1 MKKSINRNVLWAE
14 LFVKRL
20 EVLGVKYVCISP
32 GSRNTPLIIA
42 FQRSSKIKSFVN
54 VDERSSGFF
63 GLGLANKIKRPV
75 AIVTTSGTAVAE
87 LYPSIIEA
95 YQQRIPLLICTA
107 DRPQE
112 LLNCGANQTIDQN
125 NIYKN
130 HIRAFFDMG
139 LPEIKT
145 SSLTKLLNTTS
156 KAFQISVNNSG
167 PVHINFPFKPPFEP
181 SSITDKIDL
190 TILNKIINKTKYL
203 SPANSEII
211 LNKNEIEIAIN
222 KIKGSK
228 KILIQCGQLE
238 PNNKSLKYI
247 LKLAKEINAPIFADG
262 LSGLRSSNQGS
273 DLLISNHT
281 AFLRSPKVREV
292 LEPDLIIQ
300 FGSAPINNVILDFFE
315 RSAAYKI
322 LVNQFGE
329 LKDPSRTTDKIIR
342 SDIPSF
348 CNSLLENEINFKKRE
363 IDYNWINKIK
373 RLEKLSS
380 EIKEKQFNK
389 TTFPFEG
396 KLINEMIRLLPESSN
411 LMISNSLPVR
421 DFDFFTE
428 TTNKKINVYSNRGA
442 SGIDGIISTSAGI
455 SSHDKNPTFLLI
467 GDLAF
472 FHDMNGLLA
481 LKNNSIPLII
491 ILLNNGGGGIF
502 ELLPIVKEKIDFKN
516 YFKTPLNLNFE
527 KFVRAYDGNYSLI
540 TGWQH
545 FQTELQKAKT
555 RRKFSVL
562 EIQINSQRSLTL
574 RKNYWK
580 EVIKKSELML
590 NENRN

>member
-1 MKKSINRNVLWAE
+1 M
-14 LFVKRL
+14 
-20 EVLGVKYVCISP
+20 
-32 GSRNTPLIIA
+32 
-42 FQRSSKIKSFVN
+42 
-54 VDERSSGFF
+54 
-63 GLGLANKIKRPV
+63 ANKTKRPV
-75 AIVTTSGTAVAE
+75 VIVTTSGTAVAE

-95 YQQRIPLLICTA
+95 YQQRIPLLICSA

-130 HIRAFFDMG
+130 HIRAFFDTG
-139 LPEIKT
+139 LPEIKV
-145 SSLTKLLNTTS
+145 SSLTKLLVTTN

-181 SSITDKIDL
+181 SNTTDKIESI
-190 TILNKIINKTKYL
+190 ILNKIINKTKYL
-203 SPANSEII
+203 SPSNPEIVF
-211 LNKNEIEIAIN
+211 NKKEIEIAIN
-222 KIKGSK
+222 RIKRSK
-228 KILIQCGQLE
+228 KILILCGQLE

-247 LKLAKEINAPIFADG
+247 FKLAKEINAPIFADG
-262 LSGLRSSNQGS
+262 LSGLRSSNKRS
-273 DLLISNHT
+273 DFLISNHT
-281 AFLRSPKVREV
+281 AFLRSPKVRKA
-292 LEPDLIIQ
+292 LEPDLILQ
-300 FGSAPINNVILDFFE
+300 FGAAPTNNVILNFFE
-315 RSAAYKI
+315 CSAAFKI
-322 LVNQFGE
+322 LVNQFCE

-342 SDIPSF
+342 SNISSF
-348 CNSLLENEINFKKRE
+348 CNSIFESRLNFKKRN

-389 TTFPFEG
+389 TGFPFEG
-396 KLINEMIRLLPESSN
+396 KLINDLIRSLPESSN

-421 DFDFFTE
+421 DFDFFAKIV
-428 TTNKKINVYSNRGA
+428 NKKINIFSNRGA

-455 SSHDKNPTFLLI
+455 ASNDKNPTFLLI

-472 FHDMNGLLA
+472 FYDMNGLLA

-502 ELLPIVKEKIDFKN
+502 ELLPVAKEKIDFKN

-527 KFVRAYDGNYSLI
+527 KFVHAYSGNYSLI
-540 TGWQH
+540 TSWQH
-545 FQTELQKAKT
+545 FKTELQKAKT
-555 RRKFSVL
+555 RRKFSVI
-562 EIQINSQRSLTL
+562 EIQINSQRSLRL

-580 EVIKKSELML
+580 EVIKKSELMS
-590 NENRN
+590 NENRS